1 MRPWLLIF
9 FLSFFFFFLLLFT
22 AIKWYMF
29 LVHVLDCKRLL
40 LVKITFVE
48 LWPTPHNIPI
58 PTYTHKIWTRTH
70 KSVHNLEINDLSSS
84 STFLKRTQKK
94 KVLVLLTLFLFHW
107 TVFRVNSELRCKIC
121 LWLIRS
127 DLSTLV

>member
-1 MRPWLLIF
+1 M
-9 FLSFFFFFLLLFT
+9 
-22 AIKWYMF
+22 
-29 LVHVLDCKRLL
+29 VHVLDCKRLL

-70 KSVHNLEINDLSSS
+70 KSVHNLETNDLSSS

-94 KVLVLLTLFLFHW
+94 SFSFAHPLPVSLNCFSSKFGTPL
-107 TVFRVNSELRCKIC
+107 
-121 LWLIRS
+121 
-127 DLSTLV
+127 